1 MVQEIQ
7 NYLPGSHPW
16 QNQIHWL
23 ASTDSTNLVVR
34 KMAQEGAPHGT
45 VVIADHQT
53 AGRGRLGRSFQSPK
67 GVGIYMSILLRPHCK
82 PTELMHLT
90 CLTAVAVCDAIER
103 VTSVRPGIKW
113 INDLVYNKQKLAGIL
128 TELSVDANSGLVDFA
143 IVGIGINC
151 LQRAEDFADEIKDIA
166 CSLYTISGK
175 EYFRSQLI
183 AETIS
188 AMSQLCSDLTHPKDV
203 MKRYAENCITLGTDI
218 CLIRGDEV
226 RYGHALGLD
235 ETGGLIVQFRNG
247 VIETVSSGEVSVR
260 GMYGYQ

>member
-1 MVQEIQ
+1 
-7 NYLPGSHPW
+7 
-16 QNQIHWL
+16 
-23 ASTDSTNLVVR
+23 
-34 KMAQEGAPHGT
+34 
-45 VVIADHQT
+45 
-53 AGRGRLGRSFQSPK
+53 
-67 GVGIYMSILLRPHCK
+67 
-82 PTELMHLT
+82 MHLT

-113 INDLVYNKQKLAGIL
+113 INDLVYNKKKLAGIL

-175 EYFRSQLI
+175 EYVRPQLI

-247 VIETVSSGEVSVR
+247 IIETISSGEVSVR